1 MINYEKMSELLVE
14 KGMQKKIVKLFIK
27 KFKIEEELFKGDDNI
42 RKWAMTKGFFPSRV
56 DLYGLTDDNYKSFM
70 PDYVDF
76 MLHPYNNHFVIW
88 INDKLTLKYT
98 LGKKFADIMPEYY
111 LYVENNGEYTYLEN
125 TPATIA
131 RDKNF
136 IINLLKEK
144 QILIIK
150 PNSSTSGGEGVM
162 KVEWVNCLHNKDNS
176 IGELGQVCINNKRL
190 LSIPEFEQITNN
202 IGNYVVTEYVHQH
215 SDLKKIWSD
224 SECTLR
230 IVMVK
235 LPKKEIY
242 ERSNWKCI
250 VSYARFGSSISG
262 GTSNVSMGGIGIG
275 FDFETGQYNPYAVR
289 YRQFCPDGK
298 WKLYEHPDTHVV
310 WENEKLPNWE
320 YVRNTLYD
328 VCNHYGSLSHLGFDV
343 IITEKGFVFCE
354 INSKPAL
361 NYEQVICGPILTSE
375 DNIDYFKSKGMDKID
390 CSELYNIYK
399 DCQE

>member
-14 KGMQKKIVKLFIK
+14 KGMQKKIVKLFLK

-42 RKWAMTKGFFPSRV
+42 REWAMTKGFFPSRV

-88 INDKLTLKYT
+88 INDKLSLKYT

-125 TPATIA
+125 APATIA

-162 KVEWVNCLHNKDNS
+162 KVEWVNCLQNKDNS
-176 IGELGQVCINNKRL
+176 LDKLGQVCINNKRF
-190 LSIPEFEQITNN
+190 LSVPEFEQLTNN

-215 SDLKKIWSD
+215 SVLKKIWPD

-230 IVMVK
+230 IIMVK
-235 LPKKEIY
+235 LPKREIY
-242 ERSNWKCI
+242 DKSNWKCI

-275 FDFETGQYNPYAVR
+275 FDFETGKYNPYAVR
-289 YRQFCPDGK
+289 YRQFCSDGK

-310 WENEKLPNWE
+310 WGNEKLPNWD
-320 YVRNTLYD
+320 YVRNTLYN

-343 IITEKGFVFCE
+343 IITENGFVFCE

-375 DNIDYFKSKGMDKID
+375 DNIAYFKSKGMDQID

-399 DCQE
+399 DCQK